1 MNALTT
7 PYQNL
12 SKTIQN
18 LEVTEDIAILVEDF
32 YEKVF
37 VDETIR
43 NIFTDFMN
51 VRSETHFPIMI
62 KFWETVLLAKNAC
75 HDHVIMKHINIY
87 KAAFPLKS
95 LHFDKWIELFLET
108 IDESFKVKISEVA
121 KIRAKSIAMVLQ
133 AKINFYQEN

>member
-12 SKTIQN
+12 SKIIQN

-62 KFWETVLLAKNAC
+62 KFWETVFFTKNAC
-75 HDHVIMKHINIY
+75 DDNIIMKHINNH
-87 KAAFPLKS
+87 KLAFPLKA
-95 LHFDKWIELFLET
+95 LHFDKWIELFFET
-108 IDESFKVKISEVA
+108 IDENFKGKITEVA
-121 KIRAKSIAMVLQ
+121 KIRAKSMAMVLQ
-133 AKINFYQEN
+133 MKIKFYQEN